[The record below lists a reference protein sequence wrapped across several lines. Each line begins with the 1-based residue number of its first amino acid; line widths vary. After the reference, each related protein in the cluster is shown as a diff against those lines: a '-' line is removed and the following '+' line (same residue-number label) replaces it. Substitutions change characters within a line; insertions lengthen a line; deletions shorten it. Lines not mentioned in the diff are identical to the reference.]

1 VNQSEFK
8 LNKGGLSQCEKI
20 LRFLKKK
27 NGEWVS
33 MVDLWRISGSMAVHS
48 RISDLRK
55 EGAIIE
61 HKNERRPD
69 GVIHSFYRLLE
80 VLQ

>member
-55 EGAIIE
+55 RQGLVIE
-61 HKNERRPD
+61 QKNEFH
-69 GVIHSFYRLLE
+69 GKEVHSFYRIT
-80 VLQ
+80 V